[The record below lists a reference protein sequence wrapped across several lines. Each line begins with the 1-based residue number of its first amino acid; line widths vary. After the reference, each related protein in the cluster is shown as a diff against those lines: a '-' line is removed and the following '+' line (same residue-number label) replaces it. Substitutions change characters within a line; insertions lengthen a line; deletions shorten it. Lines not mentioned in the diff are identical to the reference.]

1 MATASPTIALAFF
14 LYLAAVLLLGFYA
27 SRRTRNLADFILAGR
42 SLGPWVAALA
52 AEASDMSGWLLLG
65 LPGLAYA
72 AGCQAVWLAAGL
84 LLGTYANWKLVA
96 APLRRETR
104 RGGDAL
110 TLPDYFAQRFGGDAR
125 GLRLAMA
132 SFILLFFT
140 FYTAAGFVAAG
151 RLFQTLF
158 GGDYPGALAL
168 GGGVLLA
175 YSLAGGFLAVSWAEM
190 LQSGLVFV
198 ALLLVA
204 GTALHLNGGFSG
216 VGETLQAYNPA
227 LRSPWSRPDGS
238 PLGFWGI
245 ASLLAWGL
253 GYAGQPHIL
262 ARFMA
267 IRDAGDI
274 PLAMRIAMAWLATVL
289 MAAVLVGYTGIG
301 VLERPLQGTDTEK
314 VFIYLSL
321 QLFPPAVA
329 GVCLSAVLAAVMGAA
344 AAQLLVAASA
354 CAEDVY
360 QGVLRPGSGGR
371 ELLWVGRTAML
382 AIALAAYGI
391 ALDPHS
397 TVLAL
402 VAQAWA
408 GFGAAFGPVLLL
420 SLYWPAMP
428 RRSALAG
435 MAVGGITVL
444 LWDKL
449 DSGVYALLP
458 GFVLAALAALLAAIG
473 IIPHPRQAKTPPQ

>member
-1 MATASPTIALAFF
+1 MPHANPSIALAFF
-14 LYLAAVLLLGFYA
+14 LYLSAVLLLGFYA
-27 SRRTRNLADFILAGR
+27 GRRTRDGADFLLGGR

-52 AEASDMSGWLLLG
+52 AEAADMSAWLLLG

-72 AGCQAVWLAAGL
+72 AGFQSLWLAAGL
-84 LLGTYANWKLVA
+84 VLGTYANWRLVA
-96 APLRRETR
+96 APLRRETQR
-104 RGGDAL
+104 LGNAL
-110 TLPDYFAQRFGGDAR
+110 TLPDYFARRFGGEAR

-132 SFILLFFT
+132 CFILVFFT
-140 FYTAAGFVAAG
+140 FYAAAGFVAAG

-158 GGDYPGALAL
+158 GWDYPGALAL
-168 GGGVLLA
+168 GGGLVLA
-175 YSLAGGFLAVSWAEM
+175 YSLAGGFLAVSWAAVLQGGLM
-190 LQSGLVFV
+190 LL

-204 GTALHLNGGFSG
+204 GTAAYLNGGLSG
-216 VGETLQAYNPA
+216 IGETLQAYNPA

-253 GYAGQPHIL
+253 GYAGQPHVL

-267 IRDAGDI
+267 IRAAADI
-274 PLAMRIAMAWLATVL
+274 PLARLIAMAWLAAAL
-289 MAAVLVGYTGIG
+289 SAAVLVGYAGIG
-301 VLERPLQGTDTEK
+301 VLERPLQGAETEK

-321 QLFPPAVA
+321 QLFPPALA
-329 GVCLSAVLAAVMGAA
+329 GVCLSGVLAAAMGAA

-371 ELLWVGRTAML
+371 KLLWMGRAAML

-428 RRSALAG
+428 HRSALAG
-435 MAVGGITVL
+435 MAVGGVTVL
-444 LWDKL
+444 LWDRL

-458 GFVLAALAALLAAIG
+458 GFALALSAALLAG
-473 IIPHPRQAKTPPQ
+473 ITPRRRWAKNPRR